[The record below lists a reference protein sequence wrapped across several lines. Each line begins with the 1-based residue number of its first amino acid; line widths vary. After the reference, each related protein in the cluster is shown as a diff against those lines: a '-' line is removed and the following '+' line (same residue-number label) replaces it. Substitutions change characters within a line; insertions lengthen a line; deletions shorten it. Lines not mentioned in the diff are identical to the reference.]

1 MKENSK
7 CRPTISGLNSL
18 SFPEQI
24 EPRAKDSGIEIV
36 KNQILEKSQVLV
48 SKGGGKADI
57 TLNDSNLGDL
67 ALSIQ
72 VDGGD
77 VKLKIIT
84 DSEKVRDVIGQDL
97 ANLKESLRD
106 QDLNLTNVEMNSGKD
121 EQSRHENTQR
131 FGSEFGQNQNQNPRG
146 PT

>member
-1 MKENSK
+1 M
-7 CRPTISGLNSL
+7 
-18 SFPEQI
+18 
-24 EPRAKDSGIEIV
+24 
-36 KNQILEKSQVLV
+36 
-48 SKGGGKADI
+48 
-57 TLNDSNLGDL
+57 
-67 ALSIQ
+67 
-72 VDGGD
+72 DGGD

-131 FGSEFGQNQNQNPRG
+131 FGSEFGQNQNQNQEGQTDNSNMPDAKPAVSHDSKLLDKGRLEISSLPRYLK
-146 PT
+146 PKNFQFNQHIAVRV